1 MKLITNLKRIVL
13 TKKIL
18 FLINAILFSGVLHSQ
33 PKGDSLF
40 NMKVLHEI
48 RLEFKE
54 DNFWDILMENYAAGS
69 SIKNAVIPPKT
80 RDKKAMIEFFDQM
93 EGAMAKSDIEYLQ
106 ANVFIDGT
114 QLDGIG
120 VRLKGYSSFFSAEGN
135 KKSIK
140 LDFNEINDTLNYD
153 GLKKVNLNN
162 GVGDPSMQ
170 RDFIS
175 YHLLRKA
182 GIAAPR
188 VAYAKVYLNDMYWGL
203 YTLIEQ
209 IDKTFLENNFA
220 SGNGNLYKTIGWSE
234 LEYINNKFES
244 YAESIELKT
253 NEDTSDGSD
262 YVNLV
267 KSLSKLSGDAFADSI
282 QKLFYVDYYFKVLA
296 IDIISKNW
304 DSYIEHGRNFYLY
317 HEPIS
322 DLFYWIPWDYNL
334 AWDGMFPWILEED
347 TSCNQHLEI
356 NYDTLGITV
365 NCSID
370 LSSKELNY
378 VSLTYGDNY
387 FKEWS
392 SGFGTDSIV
401 TLRDT
406 YTFNDSGIY
415 NIQVSA
421 SYNNGCYK
429 SKTKKLYLM
438 DTSLI
443 ECKSLFNLNRPYFS
457 SDSQFNEVFKKDKF
471 CCNCQWDNICEL
483 LYSSTFDTLVNDWRF
498 PIEFNS
504 SKVLI
509 NKLLS
514 NDEYKS
520 RYLDIFKYML
530 DSVFIAEELTK
541 MIYNNTDFI
550 REAVYTDTNYQFSTY
565 EFEND
570 VNAICKQQFYI
581 TSLSRFIQKRKEG
594 LDKEY
599 DQLNHDAQ
607 ALEIPLAINDIVINE
622 FVANAPDKKDNGA
635 DWIELYNNT
644 RNIIPLNG
652 IYISDDFN
660 NPRKFSIP
668 KNAVIKPDGF
678 VIIWA
683 DNETKKNGL
692 HANFKLSADGEE
704 IILYHD
710 IYDSLD
716 LVTFKAQFS
725 DSSYARFPNGTG
737 SFKTMEPTFNSH
749 NIVQTHVGLKTIA
762 STDNFVIFP
771 NPVISTFYIKPL
783 NTVDEFSIAVYNSI
797 GSKLVHINTHGL
809 TQLDASN
816 FQPGIYAIKV
826 EQDGNSYNSKI
837 IVVH

>member
-1 MKLITNLKRIVL
+1 VIKKL
-13 TKKIL
+13 L
-18 FLINAILFSGVLHSQ
+18 FLLTAILFSGNLHSQ
-33 PKGDSLF
+33 FKGDSLF
-40 NMKVLHEI
+40 NTEILHEI

-54 DNFWDILMENYAAGS
+54 DNFWDILMENYAVGS

-80 RDKKAMIEFFDQM
+80 RDKKAMIEFFNQM
-93 EGAMAKSDIEYLQ
+93 ENAFSKSEIEYLQ
-106 ANVFIDGT
+106 ANVLIDGT
-114 QLDGIG
+114 QLNDIG

-153 GLKKVNLNN
+153 GIKKVNLNN

-203 YTLIEQ
+203 YTIIEQ

-220 SGNGNLYKTIGWSE
+220 SGKGNLYKTIGWSE

-253 NEDTSDGSD
+253 NEDVSDGSD
-262 YVNLV
+262 FVNLV
-267 KSLSKLSGDAFADSI
+267 KSLNKLKGKEFADSI
-282 QKLFYVDYYFKVLA
+282 QKLFFVDYYFKILA

-317 HEPIS
+317 HEPVS

-334 AWDGMFPWILEED
+334 AWDGNFPWIFGVD
-347 TSCNQHLEI
+347 SNCNQLLEI
-356 NYDTLGITV
+356 NFDTIGITV
-365 NCSID
+365 NCSIEA
-370 LSSKELNY
+370 SSEELAF
-378 VSLTYGDNY
+378 VSLTNGDNY
-387 FKEWS
+387 LKEWS
-392 SGFGTDSIV
+392 SGFGTDSII

-406 YTFNDSGIY
+406 FTINDKGIY
-415 NIQVSA
+415 NMQVSA

-443 ECKSLFNLNRPYFS
+443 ECKSLLNLNRAYKT
-457 SDSQFNEVFKKDKF
+457 SDNQFNEVFKKDQF
-471 CCNCQWDNICEL
+471 CCNCQWDNICES

-509 NKLLS
+509 NKLLT

-530 DSVFIAEELTK
+530 DSVFIADEITK
-541 MIYNNTDFI
+541 IVYANADFI

-607 ALEIPLAINDIVINE
+607 ALEIPLAFNDIVINE
-622 FVANAPDKKDNGA
+622 FVANASADNNKGA

-644 RNIIPLNG
+644 QNIIPLNG
-652 IYISDDFN
+652 IYISDDFE

-668 KNAVIKPDGF
+668 KNTVIKPDGF

-683 DNETKKNGL
+683 DNENKKNGL
-692 HANFKLSADGEE
+692 HANFKLSASGEE

-710 IYDSLD
+710 VYDSLD
-716 LVTFKAQFS
+716 FVTFEAQYE
-725 DSSYARFPNGTG
+725 DSSLARFPNGIG
-737 SFKTMEPTFNSH
+737 IFRTMVPTLNRH
-749 NIVQTHVGLKTIA
+749 NVIVLPTSILAEKFDEKYVL
-762 STDNFVIFP
+762 FP
-771 NPVISTFYIKPL
+771 NPAKTQIFINPL
-783 NTVDEFSIAVYNSI
+783 INWEPYTVTLYNSLGVKI
-797 GSKLVHINTHGL
+797 IKINANGFTEF
-809 TQLDASN
+809 DVSN
-816 FQPGIYAIKV
+816 LESGIYTTEILNEGQVYYSKV
-826 EQDGNSYNSKI
+826 I
-837 IVVH
+837 IAH